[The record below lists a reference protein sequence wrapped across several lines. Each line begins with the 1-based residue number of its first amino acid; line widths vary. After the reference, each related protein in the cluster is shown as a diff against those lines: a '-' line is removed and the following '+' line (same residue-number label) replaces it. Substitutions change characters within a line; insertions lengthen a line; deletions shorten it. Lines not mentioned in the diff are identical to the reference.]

1 MLRSATVASRARWD
15 FQAPASIILRGYHS
29 GIHSAHT
36 ESSADRSTR
45 TVADRVIGFVVIAG
59 IVVVALAIGM
69 AIGAAFGI
77 R

>member
-1 MLRSATVASRARWD
+1 MGLPGTGIYYTSRT
-15 FQAPASIILRGYHS
+15 GYHS

-36 ESSADRSTR
+36 ESSANRSTR